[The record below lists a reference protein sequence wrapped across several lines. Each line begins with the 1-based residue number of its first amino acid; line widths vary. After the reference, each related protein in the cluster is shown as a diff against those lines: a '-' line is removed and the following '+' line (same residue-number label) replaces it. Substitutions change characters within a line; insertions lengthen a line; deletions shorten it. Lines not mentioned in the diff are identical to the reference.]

1 MTFKVVVVVHIG
13 TRLST
18 HGSRLSMIIQC
29 FYNMSLSSILFFSS
43 SRMREQVRAGECLG
57 SNKDNASSNHC
68 SHGWRLKYPLGKRMW
83 HTRNEDMCHCA
94 EKRISAVVLL
104 W

>member
-1 MTFKVVVVVHIG
+1 
-13 TRLST
+13 
-18 HGSRLSMIIQC
+18 
-29 FYNMSLSSILFFSS
+29 
-43 SRMREQVRAGECLG
+43 MREQVRAGECLG

-94 EKRISAVVLL
+94 EKKDLGCSITMVVQYYYCTHIRLELISNHEKSQGISALNF
-104 W
+104 